1 VNFIFLGT
9 STVKLNKLLT
19 VNVIWTMAETSG
31 GSFVSLNLD
40 NMLDEGEMF
49 WDEVVNGNKQK
60 VRQRSDSEESIE
72 TVIMA
77 KKTKTDG
84 NGSLRPQV
92 DVWKVILVFDQK
104 GGPDL
109 HPIHITKAIEK
120 EIGKINHAH
129 FMGNG
134 RILIFANSKEQQ
146 NKILKKTT
154 LNKLKVT
161 SHIPGAASK
170 VRGVISGIPTSVSI
184 EEIMESLEDYDVCE
198 AKRLTKG
205 KDKIES
211 LSILLGFKKE
221 LPSRVQMGYMSYSVR
236 EYIPP
241 PLRCF
246 NCQRYGHAASQ
257 CRGKIRCAKCG
268 GEHKYGE
275 CEQDAVLKCCNCGGN
290 HSAAYGGCEKH
301 KEAKEVQKCKMIHKV
316 SYAEAVKKIEMEK
329 KGASLIVPHNRS
341 VVLKVTPNNQNTV
354 NPKRKCPKK

>member
-1 VNFIFLGT
+1 
-9 STVKLNKLLT
+9 
-19 VNVIWTMAETSG
+19 M
-31 GSFVSLNLD
+31 
-40 NMLDEGEMF
+40 
-49 WDEVVNGNKQK
+49 
-60 VRQRSDSEESIE
+60 
-72 TVIMA
+72 
-77 KKTKTDG
+77 
-84 NGSLRPQV
+84 GSLRPQV

-120 EIGKINHAH
+120 EIGKINHAR

-146 NKILKKTT
+146 SKILKKTT

-241 PLRCF
+241 P
-246 NCQRYGHAASQ
+246 
-257 CRGKIRCAKCG
+257 
-268 GEHKYGE
+268 
-275 CEQDAVLKCCNCGGN
+275 
-290 HSAAYGGCEKH
+290 
-301 KEAKEVQKCKMIHKV
+301 
-316 SYAEAVKKIEMEK
+316 
-329 KGASLIVPHNRS
+329 
-341 VVLKVTPNNQNTV
+341 
-354 NPKRKCPKK
+354 